1 MLTPT
6 IIAVMMTCS
15 AGLQHQ
21 QQKQRSLNILK
32 EAKAKVEKRRRS
44 YAGSLDMQL
53 DASQP
58 ILLAYLLIT
67 PTSILVA
74 VMMTCSAGLQHQQQK
89 QRSFNIFKEA
99 KAKVEKRRRSYAGSL
114 EMQLDASQPI
124 LSAYLLITPTSI
136 LVAVMMTCSAGL
148 QHQQQK
154 QRSFNILKE
163 AKAKVEKRRRSY
175 AGSLEMQLDA
185 SQPFVLL
192 LLVGF
197 RYVFNT
203 CSRGTSRTALASL
216 ETIANIGML
225 CFGGEKWLQTTGVLA
240 VYHYTSH
247 TTYTLAV

>member
-1 MLTPT
+1 
-6 IIAVMMTCS
+6 MTWSTQFSECRFLCRVYAHAYNYCCHDDMFCRLATS
-15 AGLQHQ
+15 TTETEELKHPQRGL
-21 QQKQRSLNILK
+21 
-32 EAKAKVEKRRRS
+32 KAKVEKRRRS

-185 SQPFVLL
+185 SQPILL
-192 LLVGF
+192 AYL
-197 RYVFNT
+197 
-203 CSRGTSRTALASL
+203 
-216 ETIANIGML
+216 
-225 CFGGEKWLQTTGVLA
+225 
-240 VYHYTSH
+240 
-247 TTYTLAV
+247 

>member
-1 MLTPT
+1 M
-6 IIAVMMTCS
+6 V
-15 AGLQHQ
+15 AGW
-21 QQKQRSLNILK
+21 
-32 EAKAKVEKRRRS
+32 AATGCEKGFCRRWPCRRR
-44 YAGSLDMQL
+44 
-53 DASQP
+53 P
-58 ILLAYLLIT
+58 
-67 PTSILVA
+67 
-74 VMMTCSAGLQHQQQK
+74 LQHQQQK
-89 QRSFNIFKEA
+89 QRSFNILKEA

-197 RYVFNT
+197 RYVQHVQPRNFENGT
-203 CSRGTSRTALASL
+203 C
-216 ETIANIGML
+216 I
-225 CFGGEKWLQTTGVLA
+225 FGDNCKYWHVVLWR
-240 VYHYTSH
+240 
-247 TTYTLAV
+247 